1 MDKATPK
8 AELFKAN
15 LDRAA
20 PLLAKL
26 KEQGIGHIINGQ
38 VVPSISGA
46 TFETKSPVD
55 GAVLARVARG
65 NAEDI
70 DRAATIAAEAF
81 PAWRDMSATMRR
93 KLLHR
98 VADAIEARA
107 DDIAVLECIDTGQAH
122 RFMAKAAI
130 RAAENFRFFADKCTD
145 ARDGLNTP
153 SDEHWNISTR
163 VPIGPVGVITPW
175 NTPFMLS
182 TWKIAPALAAG
193 CTVVHKPAEWSPV
206 TADLLAKI
214 AKDAGLPD
222 GVLNTVH
229 GFGEEAGKA
238 LTEHPAIKAIGFVG
252 ESTTGSAIMA
262 QGAPTLKRVHF
273 ELGGKNPVIV
283 FDDADLER
291 ALDAVVFM
299 IYSLNGER
307 CTSSSRLLIQQNVAG
322 PFIERLTARVKALKV
337 GHPLDPA
344 TEIGPLIH
352 ERHLAK
358 VCSYFDVARQD
369 GAVIAVGGK
378 PHDGPGGGHYVQPTL
393 VTAANAKMRVAQEE
407 VFGPFLTVI
416 PFRDEKDAI
425 AIANDVKYG
434 LTGYVWTNDMG
445 RGFAGRR
452 RARSR
457 HDLAQLGKRPSSA
470 DPVRRHEGERHRPRR
485 RRLFVRFLHGNQAC
499 LARAGHAQDSETGN
513 LGNNVVPGRG
523 ANPEPRDSGFDAS
536 HRPGMTVQGEQ
547 HARAATRLRPA
558 LQHHSRQPRSARRH
572 RPQAQPRLLRD
583 HGGPACRG
591 CRRQHRL
598 SARGRGTSAPFAGAT

>member
-1 MDKATPK
+1 MDKVTPK
-8 AELFKAN
+8 PADVFQAN
-15 LDRAA
+15 KDRAA

-26 KEQGIGHIINGQ
+26 KAEGIGHIIDGK
-38 VVPSISGA
+38 VVPSISGE

-55 GAVLARVARG
+55 GTVLASVARG

-70 DRAATIAAEAF
+70 DRAATSAAQAF
-81 PAWRDMSATMRR
+81 KAWRDMPAAMRK

-98 VADAIEARA
+98 VADAIEDRA

-122 RFMAKAAI
+122 RFMAKAAV
-130 RAAENFRFFADKCTD
+130 RAAENFRFFADKCAD
-145 ARDGLNTP
+145 ARDGLNMP
-153 SDEHWNISTR
+153 SEEHWNVSTR

-206 TADLLAKI
+206 TADLLSRLVKE
-214 AKDAGLPD
+214 AGVPD

-252 ESTTGSAIMA
+252 ESATGSAIMA

-283 FDDADLER
+283 FDDADLDR

-307 CTSSSRLLIQQNVAG
+307 CTSSSRLLIQQGIAEK
-322 PFIERLTARVKALKV
+322 FIERLTARVKALKV

-358 VCSYFDVARQD
+358 VCSYFDVARKD
-369 GAVIAVGGK
+369 GAVIAVGGQA
-378 PHDGPGGGHYVQPTL
+378 HDGPGAHDDGL
-393 VTAANAKMRVAQEE
+393 VERNRTPAELSEQVHFCA
-407 VFGPFLTVI
+407 PC
-416 PFRDEKDAI
+416 DA
-425 AIANDVKYG
+425 
-434 LTGYVWTNDMG
+434 W
-445 RGFAGRR
+445 
-452 RARSR
+452 
-457 HDLAQLGKRPSSA
+457 
-470 DPVRRHEGERHRPRR
+470 
-485 RRLFVRFLHGNQAC
+485 
-499 LARAGHAQDSETGN
+499 
-513 LGNNVVPGRG
+513 
-523 ANPEPRDSGFDAS
+523 
-536 HRPGMTVQGEQ
+536 
-547 HARAATRLRPA
+547 
-558 LQHHSRQPRSARRH
+558 
-572 RPQAQPRLLRD
+572 
-583 HGGPACRG
+583 
-591 CRRQHRL
+591 
-598 SARGRGTSAPFAGAT
+598 